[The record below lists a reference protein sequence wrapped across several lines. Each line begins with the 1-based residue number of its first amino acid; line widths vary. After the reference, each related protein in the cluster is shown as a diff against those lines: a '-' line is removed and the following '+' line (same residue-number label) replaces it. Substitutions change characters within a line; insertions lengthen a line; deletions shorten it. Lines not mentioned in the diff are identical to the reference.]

1 MSKISRK
8 MYLLLVLSIG
18 LSVTISSWFI
28 TAYLLIQS
36 EKDQNQINKIHLEGL
51 VDSIEQFF
59 MHAVT
64 LNHMLAINPNL
75 VDTVVNS
82 PDWEERSRLYTET
95 YNVREGV
102 APDSGFPLL
111 AQTHLDYSFI
121 ELLFLQDA
129 AGDQTARSFGP
140 LGRRKERWWYKK
152 IAGEEDY
159 WPFISHSY
167 YSLTGQKPV
176 ASIFHPVFQGED
188 FAGILGMDI
197 NFNHLQRLTASY
209 LNSDEMY
216 AIVVD
221 MNGVIIA
228 HPEEDKIRE
237 IYNLV
242 NMTRSILP
250 DNNASDLNAE
260 GYLDLEEFPLDWPG
274 NVADVVK
281 LAIDGEIGMLRD
293 AELEGELCNIFYAP
307 VVLDTAGNTD
317 QNYAVLLVRNKGS
330 MIRTRNIIL
339 IWVTLFAMIIILI
352 LIFIFS
358 REYNKNILIPL
369 NRLICSMS
377 EESEGA
383 GFKEIVMDTGDEFY
397 VLAGAYNDLR
407 KKLDTA
413 NLSLQ
418 EKLSILEQSEEGYK
432 AFAQIGLSLSTE
444 KDIEKLMELILV
456 NARSLTNAD
465 GGTLYLFNRE
475 NQSLDFSILYTE
487 SMNFHMGGTSG
498 NPVTLP
504 PVPLYDQEGNPN
516 YGNVS
521 SCAALRGEIINIPD
535 VYSAEN
541 FDFRGTRVYDETNG
555 YHSRSMLVVPMKNM
569 EDDLIGVIQLINAR
583 SVDKVQVLPFNDI
596 DESLLISLAS
606 QAAVALTNTELHK
619 NLVQLF
625 NAFIKSIASAIDQK
639 SAFTGGHI
647 RRVVTLT
654 MMIADEICRADS
666 GDFRDI
672 EFSEDQIEE
681 IRISAWM
688 HDIGKITTSEYV
700 MDKQTKLQG
709 FLDGIHVIET
719 RYRCHM
725 ESLNPEGSGSDT
737 TLSSK
742 ELAEELDF
750 LQKCNVPREFLSDED
765 LDRLK
770 DIRSRSSRK
779 DRDFYPGI
787 TEEEF
792 ANLSIRKGSL
802 NSEERLKMEEHAQ
815 VTKKLLQEL
824 PFPEH
829 LKNVPDFAAMHHE
842 KLNGSGY
849 PDGLTGENIPLQAR
863 IIAVADIFE
872 ALTARD
878 RPYRTAIS
886 FDRALGIMKSMVE
899 SGHIDG
905 KILKLMIE
913 SGLIYRYAEKELS
926 ED

>member
-36 EKDQNQINKIHLEGL
+36 EKDQNQINEIHLEGL

-64 LNHMLAINPNL
+64 LNHMLAINPTL
-75 VDTVVNS
+75 ADTVVNS
-82 PDWEERSRLYTET
+82 PGWEERSRIYGDR

-111 AQTHLDYSFI
+111 AETHLDYSFI

-129 AGDQTARSFGP
+129 RGDQTARSFGP
-140 LGRRKERWWYKK
+140 LGRREERWWFKK
-152 IAGEEDY
+152 IAGEKDY
-159 WPFISHSY
+159 RPFISHSY
-167 YSLTGQKPV
+167 YSLTGKKPV
-176 ASIFHPVFQGED
+176 ASIFHPVFQGQD
-188 FAGILGMDI
+188 FAGIMGMDI
-197 NFNHLQRLTASY
+197 NFNHLQKLTASY

-228 HPEEDKIRE
+228 HPQEEKILE

-242 NMTRSILP
+242 KMTRSILP
-250 DNNASDLNAE
+250 EDHRGELNAE

-274 NVADVVK
+274 NVADAVSA
-281 LAIDGEIGMLRD
+281 AIAGSKGMIRD
-293 AELEGELCNIFYAP
+293 TELEGELCNIFYAP
-307 VVLDTAGNTD
+307 VILETEGNRD
-317 QNYAVLLVRNKGS
+317 QNYAVLLVRNKGG

-339 IWVTLFAMIIILI
+339 VWVSLFAMLIILI

-358 REYNKNILIPL
+358 REYNRNILIPL
-369 NRLICSMS
+369 NRLIRSMS
-377 EESEGA
+377 EESEGS

-397 VLAGAYNDLR
+397 MLAGAYNDLR
-407 KKLDTA
+407 KKLDRA

-465 GGTLYLFNRE
+465 GGTLYLYNR
-475 NQSLDFSILYTE
+475 QDQCLDFSILYTE
-487 SMNFHMGGTSG
+487 SMDFHMGGTSG

-504 PVPLYDQEGNPN
+504 PVPLYDHQGKPN

-521 SCAALRGEIINIPD
+521 SCAALKGEIINIPD

-541 FDFRGTRVYDETNG
+541 FDFQGTRVYDEKNG
-555 YHSRSMLVVPMKNM
+555 YRSRSMLVVPMKNM

-583 SVDKVQVLPFNDI
+583 SVDKAQVLPFNDI

-654 MMIADEICRADS
+654 MMIADEINRADS
-666 GDFRDI
+666 GDFGDI
-672 EFSEDQIEE
+672 RFSDDEMEE

-709 FLDGIHVIET
+709 FLDGIDVIDT
-719 RYRCHM
+719 RYRTLM
-725 ESLNPEGSGSDT
+725 GSSGENLSIPPE
-737 TLSSK
+737 
-742 ELAEELDF
+742 ELEEELDF
-750 LQKCNVPREFLSDED
+750 LHRCNIPREYLNDED
-765 LDRLK
+765 LERLK
-770 DIRSRSSRK
+770 EIRRRSETREDAIS
-779 DRDFYPGI
+779 PGI

-792 ANLSIRKGSL
+792 AGLSIRKGSL
-802 NSEERLKMEEHAQ
+802 TPQERGHMEEHAEM
-815 VTKKLLQEL
+815 TRRLLQEL

-829 LKNVPDFAAMHHE
+829 LKNVPDFASMHHE
-842 KLNGSGY
+842 KLNGTGY
-849 PDGLTGENIPLQAR
+849 PDGLTEEEIPLQAR

-878 RPYRTAIS
+878 RPYRTPIS

-905 KILKLMIE
+905 KILNLMIE
-913 SGLIYRYAEKELS
+913 SELIYRYAEKELS